1 MSLVNTIAIPTA
13 VFVVLEGVF
22 WFVNKNYL
30 NKVFDKSD
38 SCFEPGNVKVVGLV
52 VHYLIE
58 LFAIIYFLI
67 LGYASI
73 YNSFLLGFVI
83 HGSKTSM
90 NYATIKDYNVNH
102 GVFMTAS
109 QSILYALTVYLSRL
123 F

>member
-22 WFVNKNYL
+22 WFVKKNYI
-30 NKVFDKSD
+30 NKMFDKCD
-38 SCFEPGNVKVVGLV
+38 SCFEPGNIKMVPLV
-52 VHYLIE
+52 IHYLIE

-73 YNSFLLGFVI
+73 YNSFVLGFVI
-83 HGSKTSM
+83 HASKTSM
-90 NYATIKDYNVNH
+90 NYATIKDYNINYGTFITV
-102 GVFMTAS
+102 S
-109 QSILYALTVYLSRL
+109 QSILFALTVYLSRL